1 MRFQKISLMTEIETE
16 KDALGNAV
24 TEDQPYLDTTG
35 RLTEWSAE
43 DVDVLGREFTAAH
56 RKLITRASLAGVRE
70 ADKVKVGGNTYTV
83 EGFRGSDADRWR
95 IVYVKGY
102 RL

>member
-1 MRFQKISLMTEIETE
+1 MRFQKITFIAGEETGR
-16 KDALGNAV
+16 DALGNAV
-24 TEDQPYLDTTG
+24 TEDKPYLDTTG

-43 DVDVLGREFTAAH
+43 DVEVLGREFTIAH
-56 RKLITRASLAGVRE
+56 RKMMTRASLAGILE
-70 ADKVKVGGNTYTV
+70 AGKVTIGGNTYTV
-83 EGFRGSDADRWR
+83 EGFRGTDADRWR

>member
-1 MRFQKISLMTEIETE
+1 MRFQKITFIAGEETGR
-16 KDALGNAV
+16 DALGNAV

-83 EGFRGSDADRWR
+83 EGFLGSDADRWR

-102 RL
+102 RV

>member
-1 MRFQKISLMTEIETE
+1 MRFQKITFITEEETG

-24 TEDQPYLDTTG
+24 TEDKPFLDSTG

-43 DVDVLGREFTAAH
+43 DVDVLGRAFTAAH

-70 ADKVKVGGNTYTV
+70 AAKAKIGGNLYTI

-95 IVYVKGY
+95 VVYVKGY